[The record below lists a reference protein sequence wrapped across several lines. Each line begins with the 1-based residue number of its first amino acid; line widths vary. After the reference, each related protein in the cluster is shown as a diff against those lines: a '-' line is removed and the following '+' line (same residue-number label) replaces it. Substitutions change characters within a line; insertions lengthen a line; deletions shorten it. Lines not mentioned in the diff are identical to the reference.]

1 MLPRRVH
8 RFRGCNLPELEFWH
22 VAVWTK
28 NLRFVFRIGFYSA
41 VLEKQKTRG
50 LAHSRVF
57 PVGICVPCLLPCF
70 FWLATRLVSSVAFV
84 CLLVSLSLFG
94 FLEGLGR
101 GMGGEGGCERPCRC
115 SL

>member
-1 MLPRRVH
+1 MVVVVLVLVLVLVVGGVLVLSLLLLLLAHMLPRRVH

-57 PVGICVPCLLPCF
+57 PVGICVPCLLRCF
-70 FWLATRLVSSVAFV
+70 FLA
-84 CLLVSLSLFG
+84 CN
-94 FLEGLGR
+94 
-101 GMGGEGGCERPCRC
+101 
-115 SL
+115 